1 MNPSRFVFCA
11 LVFAALQW
19 SGSANAACYA
29 PDQQMPAQAVSD
41 FLAQPS
47 NLLSQPENANGGD
60 ALTAAIQGL
69 VASNPSTLPVIIGLL
84 NGANSQQQKAIGAGL
99 AGAANFC
106 IGRDGGLT
114 AEIQKQV
121 VASSS
126 VDAKTTFAA
135 LTANLLIGSV
145 GGGAGGSTS
154 AGAVG
159 GQTTPVT
166 SSGLSGSSLQ
176 TFGSNSVL
184 NASTN
189 YFSSSV
195 GSATS
200 ATRNS
205 AATSVSP

>member
-1 MNPSRFVFCA
+1 MKPSRFAVCA

-29 PDQQMPAQAVSD
+29 PNQQMSPQAVSD

-47 NLLSQPENANGGD
+47 GMLGKPENANGGD
-60 ALTAAIQGL
+60 GLTASVQDL

-84 NGANSQQQKAIGAGL
+84 SGANPQQQKAIGAGL

-106 IGRDGGLT
+106 ISRDPALAG
-114 AEIQKQV
+114 EIQKQV
-121 VASSS
+121 VASNST
-126 VDAKTTFAA
+126 DAKTTFAA

-145 GGGAGGSTS
+145 GGGAGVSGGS
-154 AGAVG
+154 VG
-159 GQTTPVT
+159 GQTSPT
-166 SSGLSGSSLQ
+166 SSSSLGSSSFQAL
-176 TFGSNSVL
+176 GSSGVL

-189 YFSSSV
+189 FFTSSV
-195 GSATS
+195 GSASS
-200 ATRNS
+200 ASRSS